1 LPCKSRRCPHPF
13 LAAYAGLRLELNK
26 GRYWSNSGLDFAA
39 NDAKQRCYVGF
50 DRGTGGEAL
59 DPVVTTAVVSG
70 SGETNLEDPS
80 GNTNFNAQ
88 NLVAATGDYWGVM
101 ALTLD
106 EHGYRWHFQS
116 ALRNNG
122 QWPAVAPTGVYSD
135 TGEGAC
141 HGLSDDR

>member
-1 LPCKSRRCPHPF
+1 
-13 LAAYAGLRLELNK
+13 
-26 GRYWSNSGLDFAA
+26 
-39 NDAKQRCYVGF
+39 
-50 DRGTGGEAL
+50 
-59 DPVVTTAVVSG
+59 VVSG

-116 ALRNNG
+116 ALQGPVNNG
-122 QWPAVAPTGVYSD
+122 QWPAVAPTGTYSNK
-135 TGEGAC
+135 GEGAC
-141 HGLSDDR
+141 HGSDDR